1 MTAQPAPIGH
11 NNPPT
16 IEEELRDRAS
26 ELLDRTQKLVD
37 AADRIPAELDAESA
51 PKVTDFIKQVTTC
64 AKAVEDKRKAE
75 KEPFVEGGKRVDVFF
90 KTHATDLDI
99 AKAKAS
105 KPLLAYQTKV
115 QEEER
120 QRRLEQER
128 IAREESD
135 RKAEEARKLA
145 NAGLEEQASVELNKA
160 LRDEKKAD
168 RLASSVQTG
177 VGLGVTKSESGA
189 SASTRKRTVIEI
201 VDRNA
206 INYGLLG
213 AHFTAD
219 AIQSAL
225 NSFVK
230 AGGAEMPGVK
240 IYEKTEVVVR

>member
-1 MTAQPAPIGH
+1 MTQPAPIGH

-16 IEEELRDRAS
+16 IEDELRERS
-26 ELLDRTQKLVD
+26 TELLDRAQKLID

-51 PKVTDFIKQVTTC
+51 GKATDFIKQVTTC
-64 AKAVEDKRKAE
+64 AKAIEDKRKSE
-75 KEPFVEGGKRVDVFF
+75 KEPFVEGGRKVDAFF
-90 KTHATDLDI
+90 KVHATDLDI
-99 AKAKAS
+99 AKSKAS

-128 IAREESD
+128 IAREEAD

-145 NAGLEEQASVELNKA
+145 NAGLDEQANVELNKA

-177 VGLGVTKSESGA
+177 VGLGVTKADSGA
-189 SASTRKRTVIEI
+189 TASTRKRTVVEI
-201 VDRNA
+201 VDRHA
-206 INYGLLG
+206 INYNLLA
-213 AHFTAD
+213 AHFTVD

-230 AGGAEMPGVK
+230 AGGTEMPGVK